1 MKRTKRAKT
10 TSAES
15 GAATNC
21 GKKKQQREATDCRP
35 AFARNRATVAVFGS
49 APISEKA
56 AGTGTGTGNRTEW
69 LRAILGELNLGITAI
84 GIEWLRERDLEN
96 GLETIGIPL
105 EWLPER
111 DLENGLET
119 AEIVTE
125 SLPGI

>member
-21 GKKKQQREATDCRP
+21 GKKRQQREATGCRP
-35 AFARNRATVAVFGS
+35 AFARNRATAAVFGS
-49 APISEKA
+49 APISGKA
-56 AGTGTGTGNRTEW
+56 AGTGTGNRTEW

-111 DLENGLET
+111 DLENGRET
-119 AEIVTE
+119 AEIATE